1 MANQRDRKQQ
11 RQRIHM
17 RIRKTVSGTPERPRL
32 VVFRSL
38 KHVYAQLIDD
48 VQRVTVASASTV
60 EKELA
65 KGLSASGNR
74 AAGQLVGKAIAERA
88 RAKGIEQI
96 VFDRS
101 GFRYHGVVKD
111 LADAARK
118 AGLQF

>member
-17 RIRKTVSGTPERPRL
+17 RIRKTVSGTPNRPRL

-60 EKELA
+60 EKDLA

-101 GFRYHGVVKD
+101 GFRYHGVVKE
-111 LADAARK
+111 LADAARE